1 MMALLALGLAEAGFV
16 VLALAMDRHARQLA
30 GRRLPARARAPLR
43 AGGLLL
49 LLLALRTCVSG
60 WGGAEGLVAWCGVL
74 TLAALL
80 LALTLALPRRVRTAT
95 ALLVLLPLLG
105 ALLHPA

>member
-1 MMALLALGLAEAGFV
+1 MTLLAFGLAEAGFV

-30 GRRLPARARAPLR
+30 VRRPPTWARAKLR
-43 AGGLLL
+43 AAGLLL
-49 LLLALRTCVSG
+49 LLLALRTCMSG
-60 WGGAEGLVAWCGVL
+60 WGGAEGVVAWCGVL

-80 LALTLALPRRVRTAT
+80 LALALALPRRVRTAT

-105 ALLHPA
+105 ALLHPG